1 MDGAAERMVVKEVPM
16 PLRDHFRPPVSNQV
30 SWEEIHGMWPARIV
44 LQLRPV
50 LPKGYVAGPK
60 IHAGSQVEIDV
71 AAFEHDAVPRLHSS
85 DPDGGAATATWAPP
99 EPTITVVTEVPDYD
113 EYEVRIYDAE
123 RGRQLVAAIELVS
136 PGNKDRP
143 EKRNAF
149 VGKCAALL
157 QKGIAVSIVDVITPR
172 QFNLYAELL
181 QFVGQSDPTL
191 GDPLPHLYAV
201 SCRWRP
207 QDKRMVLQTW
217 SHPLT
222 LGQPL
227 PTLPLWLAEKLA
239 VPLDLEQSYEQACH
253 DLWLT

>member
-1 MDGAAERMVVKEVPM
+1 M
-16 PLRDHFRPPVSNQV
+16 PLRDHFRPPVSARV

-44 LQLRPV
+44 LQLRTV

-71 AAFEHDAVPRLHSS
+71 ATFEQDEAPRLPSS
-85 DPDGGAATATWAPP
+85 AGDGGVATALWAPP
-99 EPTITVVTEVPDYD
+99 EPTVAVETEVPDYD

-149 VGKCAALL
+149 VGKCATLL
-157 QKGIAVSIVDVITPR
+157 QKGVAVSIVDVVTPR
-172 QFNLYAELL
+172 QFNLYVELL
-181 QFVGQSDPTL
+181 QFLGQSDPSL
-191 GDPLPHLYAV
+191 GEPLPHLYAV

-207 QDKRMVLQTW
+207 QDKRMLLQTW
-217 SHPLT
+217 SHT
-222 LGQPL
+222 LRLDQPL
-227 PTLPLWLAEKLA
+227 PTLPVWLTGKLA

>member
-1 MDGAAERMVVKEVPM
+1 M
-16 PLRDHFRPPVSNQV
+16 PLRDHFRPSVSNRV

-44 LQLRPV
+44 LQLRTV

-60 IHAGSQVEIDV
+60 IHARSQVESMWQ
-71 AAFEHDAVPRLHSS
+71 HSS
-85 DPDGGAATATWAPP
+85 KTMRASQMPRAMAALRPPLGTA
-99 EPTITVVTEVPDYD
+99 EPTVAVETEVPDYD
-113 EYEVRIYDAE
+113 EYEVCIYDAE

-157 QKGIAVSIVDVITPR
+157 QKGVAVSIVDVVTPR

-181 QFVGQSDPTL
+181 HFLGQNDPTL
-191 GDPLPHLYAV
+191 GDPLPHLYAA

-207 QDKRMVLQTW
+207 QDKADAAANLVARAYVGSTVTHTTAVADGQAGGAAGPGAKLRTGMPRFVA
-217 SHPLT
+217 HLT
-222 LGQPL
+222 V
-227 PTLPLWLAEKLA
+227 AE
-239 VPLDLEQSYEQACH
+239 
-253 DLWLT
+253 

>member
-1 MDGAAERMVVKEVPM
+1 M

-30 SWEEIHGMWPARIV
+30 SWEEVHGMWPARIV
-44 LQLRPV
+44 LQLRTL

-60 IHAGSQVEIDV
+60 IH
-71 AAFEHDAVPRLHSS
+71 
-85 DPDGGAATATWAPP
+85 TAIWAPP
-99 EPTITVVTEVPDYD
+99 EPTIAVEAAIPDYD

-123 RGRQLVAAIELVS
+123 RGRQLVAVIELVS
-136 PGNKDRP
+136 PGNKDRA

-149 VGKCAALL
+149 VGKCATFL
-157 QKGIAVSIVDVITPR
+157 QKGIAVSIVDVVTPR

-181 QFVGQSDPTL
+181 QLLGQSDPTL

-207 QDKRMVLQTW
+207 EDKRMLLQAW
-217 SHPLT
+217 SHTLT

-227 PTLPLWLAEKLA
+227 PTLPLWLAGKLA
-239 VPLDLEQSYEQACH
+239 VPLDLEQSYEQTCH

>member
-1 MDGAAERMVVKEVPM
+1 M
-16 PLRDHFRPPVSNQV
+16 PLRDHFRPPVSNRV

-44 LQLRPV
+44 LQLRTL

-60 IHAGSQVEIDV
+60 IHAGSQ
-71 AAFEHDAVPRLHSS
+71 
-85 DPDGGAATATWAPP
+85 
-99 EPTITVVTEVPDYD
+99 YD

-123 RGRQLVAAIELVS
+123 RDRQLVAVIELVS
-136 PGNKDRP
+136 PGNKDRA

-157 QKGIAVSIVDVITPR
+157 QKGIAVSIVDVVTPR

-181 QFVGQSDPTL
+181 QFLGQSDPTL

-207 QDKRMVLQTW
+207 QDKRMLLQTW
-217 SHPLT
+217 SHVLA
-222 LGQPL
+222 LGQPF
-227 PTLPLWLAEKLA
+227 PTLPLWLAGKLA
-239 VPLDLEQSYEQACH
+239 VPLDLEQSYEQTCH

>member
-1 MDGAAERMVVKEVPM
+1 M
-16 PLRDHFRPPVSNQV
+16 PLRDHFRPPVSTRV

-44 LQLRPV
+44 LQLRTV

-71 AAFEHDAVPRLHSS
+71 ATFEQDDAPRLPSS
-85 DPDGGAATATWAPP
+85 AGDGGVAV
-99 EPTITVVTEVPDYD
+99 ETEVPDYD

-149 VGKCAALL
+149 VGKCATLL
-157 QKGIAVSIVDVITPR
+157 QKGVAVSIVDVVTPR

-181 QFVGQSDPTL
+181 QFLGQTDPTL
-191 GDPLPHLYAV
+191 GEPLPHLYAV

-207 QDKRMVLQTW
+207 QDKRMLLQTW
-217 SHPLT
+217 SHTLT

-227 PTLPLWLAEKLA
+227 PTLPLWLTGKLA

>member
-1 MDGAAERMVVKEVPM
+1 
-16 PLRDHFRPPVSNQV
+16 VSNQV
-30 SWEEIHGMWPARIV
+30 SWEEMHGMWPARIV
-44 LQLRPV
+44 LQLRTL

-71 AAFEHDAVPRLHSS
+71 AAFEQIAVE
-85 DPDGGAATATWAPP
+85 TA
-99 EPTITVVTEVPDYD
+99 IPDYD

-123 RGRQLVAAIELVS
+123 RGRQLVAVIELVS
-136 PGNKDRP
+136 PGNKDRA

-157 QKGIAVSIVDVITPR
+157 QKGIAVSIVDVVTPR

-181 QFVGQSDPTL
+181 QFLGQSDSTL
-191 GDPLPHLYAV
+191 GEPLPHLYAV
-201 SCRWRP
+201 SCQWRP
-207 QDKRMVLQTW
+207 QDKRMLLQTW
-217 SHPLT
+217 SHTLT

-227 PTLPLWLAEKLA
+227 PTLPLWLAGKLA
-239 VPLDLEQSYEQACH
+239 VPLDLEQSYEQTCH

>member
-1 MDGAAERMVVKEVPM
+1 M
-16 PLRDHFRPPVSNQV
+16 PLRDHFRPPVSTRV

-44 LQLRPV
+44 LQLHTV
-50 LPKGYVAGPK
+50 LPEGYVAGPK

-71 AAFEHDAVPRLHSS
+71 ATFEQDDAPPRQSTAG
-85 DPDGGAATATWAPP
+85 DGGIATASWAPP
-99 EPTITVVTEVPDYD
+99 EPTVAVETEVPDYD

-157 QKGIAVSIVDVITPR
+157 QKGVAVSIVDVVTPR

-181 QFVGQSDPTL
+181 NFLGQNDPTL
-191 GDPLPHLYAV
+191 GEPLPNLYAT

-207 QDKRMVLQTW
+207 QDNRMLLQTW
-217 SHPLT
+217 SYALT
-222 LGQPL
+222 VGQPL
-227 PTLPLWLAEKLA
+227 PTLPLWLTGKLA
-239 VPLDLEQSYEQACH
+239 VPLDLEQGYEQACH
-253 DLWLT
+253 DLWIA

>member
-1 MDGAAERMVVKEVPM
+1 M
-16 PLRDHFRPPVSNQV
+16 PLRDHFRPSVSNRV

-44 LQLRPV
+44 LQLRTV

-60 IHAGSQVEIDV
+60 IHARSQ
-71 AAFEHDAVPRLHSS
+71 
-85 DPDGGAATATWAPP
+85 
-99 EPTITVVTEVPDYD
+99 TEVPDYD
-113 EYEVRIYDAE
+113 EYEVCIYDAE

-157 QKGIAVSIVDVITPR
+157 QKGVAVSIVDVVTPR
-172 QFNLYAELL
+172 HFNLYAELL
-181 QFVGQSDPTL
+181 HFLGQNDPTL
-191 GDPLPHLYAV
+191 GDPLPHLYAA

-207 QDKRMVLQTW
+207 LDKGMLLQTW
-217 SHPLT
+217 SHALT

-227 PTLPLWLAEKLA
+227 PTLPLWLTGKLA

>member
-1 MDGAAERMVVKEVPM
+1 
-16 PLRDHFRPPVSNQV
+16 
-30 SWEEIHGMWPARIV
+30 MWPARIV
-44 LQLRPV
+44 LQLRTL

-71 AAFEHDAVPRLHSS
+71 ATFEQDAAPRLQNAA
-85 DPDGGAATATWAPP
+85 DNGGVATALWAPP
-99 EPTITVVTEVPDYD
+99 APTLEVETDVPDYD

-136 PGNKDRP
+136 PANKDRP
-143 EKRNAF
+143 QSRNAF

-157 QKGIAVSIVDVITPR
+157 QKGVAVSIVDGVTTR

-181 QFVGQSDPTL
+181 QFLGQGEPAL
-191 GDPLPHLYAV
+191 GETPPNLYAV

-207 QDKRMVLQTW
+207 QGKRMMLEAW
-217 SHPLT
+217 SHVLSP
-222 LGQPL
+222 GQPL
-227 PTLPLWLAEKLA
+227 PTLPLWLTGELA